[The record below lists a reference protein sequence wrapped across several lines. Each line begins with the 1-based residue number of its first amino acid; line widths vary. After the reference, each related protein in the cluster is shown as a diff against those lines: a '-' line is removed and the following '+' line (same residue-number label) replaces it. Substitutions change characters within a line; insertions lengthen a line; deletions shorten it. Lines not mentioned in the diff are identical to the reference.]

1 MSLSCLSE
9 PINGDCFAFASFLA
23 GDRRGKALRF
33 NFIVYERFRF
43 DCCVAISGR
52 GDVVRR
58 KLILRFDRSRPRAL
72 HTEGQ
77 LPRYRVQPPQPD
89 SCFAYEGQTINVGQ
103 RSHKNRKSSF
113 FHGTSN
119 HDRLFIL
126 RQFYSSRQPD
136 RSRFVAS
143 PRAYNQD
150 RPQRP
155 KHRSTATKITI
166 EAWTGFLIMLYLFL
180 SRLLNFWKTLLSSV
194 DNVTSPGHWNYFFWK
209 GPQQGCVIKC
219 MEIQSFFDYI
229 ESIVT

>member
-1 MSLSCLSE
+1 MSFAENLS
-9 PINGDCFAFASFLA
+9 FAS
-23 GDRRGKALRF
+23 
-33 NFIVYERFRF
+33 IEVVPERFIQK
-43 DCCVAISGR
+43 DNYHGIGYNPLNPTA
-52 GDVVRR
+52 
-58 KLILRFDRSRPRAL
+58 AL
-72 HTEGQ
+72 HTKVKQSTSVKGRTKTGSRLSFMGQ
-77 LPRYRVQPPQPD
+77 VIMI
-89 SCFAYEGQTINVGQ
+89 AY
-103 RSHKNRKSSF
+103 
-113 FHGTSN
+113 
-119 HDRLFIL
+119 LFIL